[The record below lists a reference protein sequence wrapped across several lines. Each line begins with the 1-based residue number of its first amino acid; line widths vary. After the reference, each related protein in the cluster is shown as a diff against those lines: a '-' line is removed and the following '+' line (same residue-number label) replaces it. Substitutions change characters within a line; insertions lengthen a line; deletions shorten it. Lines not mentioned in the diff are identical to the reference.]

1 MSAPRPSRLS
11 LWGPP
16 AVLAGAIFVLSSFS
30 TLPAPEAVSDKV
42 AHLVVFGLLASL
54 TLRATHGS
62 RPGPR
67 LGPTLAAMALAVGWG
82 ALDEVHQ
89 MFVPGRFAS
98 AADLV
103 ADGAGALVGLA
114 AYALRSRLARRER
127 LVAAATIPPPTGGG
141 AGEGA

>member
-1 MSAPRPSRLS
+1 MSAPSPSRLS

-30 TLPAPEAVSDKV
+30 TLPAPAVVSDKV
-42 AHLVVFGLLASL
+42 AHLVIFGLLAGL

-67 LGPTLAAMALAVGWG
+67 LWPTLAAVALTVGWG

-103 ADGAGALVGLA
+103 ADAGGALAALA
-114 AYALRSRLARRER
+114 AYALWSRLRRRER
-127 LVAAATIPPPTGGG
+127 LVAATIPPPTRGG